1 MSNIE
6 LPSGM
11 TLREC
16 AAGSDPLSALWRD
29 YLDGRMTQAV
39 LFIGESGVG
48 KRTFARLLAQALLCD
63 SEKDAEKKPCGSCRG
78 CRRFLART
86 HPDALFPAPLP
97 KEKTIKIDALRE
109 MIDSLNRHSLEGGRR
124 VVLIENAE
132 RMTPQAQNCLLKTL
146 EDGAED
152 TYFILTCDAESAL
165 LPTIR
170 SRCRIVRVQPWE
182 AGRIE
187 QALVKRGIPADRA
200 KALSVFC
207 EGSLGR
213 ALQMQDDASYWQ
225 ARDTVKRSFLAVR
238 GMGTLPAAAQALKD
252 QKDNGDRL
260 LDILEQEIRA
270 LLHAKSL
277 GGDDRSDDFPPAW
290 QEAPAAS
297 LCRILEAVLTARRQK
312 YANVGWAALS
322 EGLMQTIS
330 EETKTWQV

>member
-1 MSNIE
+1 MAS
-6 LPSGM
+6 
-11 TLREC
+11 
-16 AAGSDPLSALWRD
+16 
-29 YLDGRMTQAV
+29 AV
-39 LFIGESGVG
+39 LLIGESGVG
-48 KRTFARLLAQALLCD
+48 KRTFARLLAQAMLCNGP
-63 SEKDAEKKPCGSCRG
+63 EDAEKKPCGACRG

-97 KEKTIKIDALRE
+97 KEKNIKIDALRE
-109 MIDSLNRHSLEGGRR
+109 MIDTLSRHSLEGGRR

-132 RMTPQAQNCLLKTL
+132 KMTPQAQNCLLKTL

-152 TYFILTCDAESAL
+152 TYFLLTCDVESAL

-170 SRCRIVRVQPWE
+170 SRCRCVRVQPWE
-182 AGRIE
+182 PEKIE
-187 QALVKRGIPADRA
+187 KTLLKRGIPADRA
-200 KALSVFC
+200 KALSAYC

-225 ARDTVKRSFLAVR
+225 ARETVKRSFLAVH
-238 GMGTLPAAAQALKD
+238 GMASLPAAAQALKD

-260 LDILEQEIRA
+260 LDILEQELRG
-270 LLHAKSL
+270 LLHARTLNES
-277 GGDDRSDDFPPAW
+277 DRADDFPPAW

-297 LCRILEAVLTARRQK
+297 LRNILEAILTARRWK
-312 YANVGWAALS
+312 NANVGWAALS